1 MPYGSYV
8 NKVPKAHV
16 SLLRHRAEFGLVH
29 QGQRSLLE
37 VQVDEEGREG
47 GEEK

>member
-8 NKVPKAHV
+8 NKVRKHV
-16 SLLRHRAEFGLVH
+16 PLLRHRTEFGLVH

-37 VQVDEEGREG
+37 VQGDEEEREG